1 MRAKLLFLLA
11 ILVALPAA
19 AQWEPAG
26 APKDML
32 NDGGHPHVYYA
43 HSYYPDTPNE
53 AGLDDRMSVHVQN
66 LDKLLAQVNNNC
78 SALTLYLNG
87 MPLKGIQADSCD
99 IESGHVR
106 YRLERTP
113 QDDAAWHELLGS
125 PDDFVRYVSVSIGS
139 NTSFSATSSVSNFEL
154 EVIPKRPFHVYLVL
168 LLVGLTSFVYL
179 CRHTQV
185 IRGGTS
191 DQPLSVRPYSLSLF
205 QMAFWFFLVIASYVF
220 IWLICDEL
228 NTITDSVLGLIGIG
242 AATAVGAKMIN
253 DRTTGTD
260 APTVTHGFISD
271 VISDAT
277 GVSIHRLQ
285 MFGWTLVLGV
295 IFLASVY
302 KDLAMPEFS
311 STLLGLMGISS
322 GTYLGIKGTSSKNDP
337 EAPGKDGT
345 PAPVTA
351 PTPPPAATTT
361 ANGGTGN

>member
-1 MRAKLLFLLA
+1 MRAKLLVLFA
-11 ILVALPAA
+11 VLVALPAA
-19 AQWEPAG
+19 AQWEPKG
-26 APKDML
+26 APQNMP
-32 NDGGHPHVYYA
+32 NDNGPALVYYA
-43 HSYYPDTPNE
+43 HSYYPDTPNV
-53 AGLDDRMSVHVQN
+53 AGLDDRMSVHVKN
-66 LDKLLAQVNNNC
+66 LSAVLAKVENNC
-78 SALTLYLNG
+78 SALVLFLDG
-87 MPLKGIQADSCD
+87 MPLKGIQPDSCD

-125 PDDFVRYVSVSIGS
+125 PTSFTRKVSVSIGS
-139 NTSFSATSSVSNFEL
+139 NSSFSANSSVTNFEL
-154 EVIPKRPFHVYLVL
+154 EVIPKRPFHVYVIL
-168 LLVGLTSFVYL
+168 LLVGLTSFIYL

-185 IRGGTS
+185 IRGGTA

-253 DRTTGTD
+253 DRTIGTD

-271 VISDAT
+271 VISDAN

-302 KDLAMPEFS
+302 NDLAMPEFS

-322 GTYLGIKGTSSKNDP
+322 GTYLGIKGTSGKIDP
-337 EAPGKDGT
+337 ETPGKDGT
-345 PAPVTA
+345 PVPAPA
-351 PTPPPAATTT
+351 PPPAATPIPDQ
-361 ANGGTGN
+361 GTGN